1 MILIYFLNLSK
12 KKDKI
17 TSQKNGFV
25 KEISNIKKDSYDCP
39 QQKQI

>member
-1 MILIYFLNLSK
+1 MILIYFHYLSEK
-12 KKDKI
+12 KTRLPLK
-17 TSQKNGFV
+17 KNGFV